1 MVGGRSELTMSAITT
16 EAALTGA
23 QKAAVLMLALGE
35 ERCARLFELMHQD
48 EIREVSLAMTRLGS
62 IPAETVERLCDEFS
76 DHLGNA
82 GSVRGSLDTTERLL
96 MSTLPK
102 ERAQQIMDEIRGP
115 AGRTMWDK
123 LGNVNETL
131 LANYLKNEYPQ
142 TVAVVLGKIK
152 PEHSAR
158 VMALLPESLAVDVI
172 FRMLQMESVQREVLD
187 GVENTLRTEFM
198 SNLVR
203 STHRASH
210 ELLAEIFNNF
220 ERHVEAR
227 LIAAVEQVDGE
238 AAEKIK
244 SLMFTFLDLARLSQP
259 SIQAILRVAERD
271 KLPIALKG
279 APPNVLNVFVN
290 AMSDR
295 AAKMLRDD
303 IAALGP
309 TRLRDVDEAQASIV
323 LAAKELAEAGE
334 IDISPSASEQ
344 MVV

>member
-1 MVGGRSELTMSAITT
+1 MSMSGSELSPS
-16 EAALTGA
+16 GA
-23 QKAAVLMLALGE
+23 QKAAILMLALGE
-35 ERCARLFELMHQD
+35 ERCARLFELMQQD

-62 IPAETVERLCDEFS
+62 VSADVVERLCDEFS
-76 DHLGNA
+76 EHLGNA
-82 GSVRGSLDTTERLL
+82 GSVRGSIDTTERLL

-142 TVAVVLGKIK
+142 TVAVVLSKIK

-158 VMALLPESLAVDVI
+158 VMALLPEALAVDVI

-203 STHRASH
+203 STHRDSH
-210 ELLAEIFNNF
+210 ELLAEIFNNL
-220 ERHVEAR
+220 ERQVESR
-227 LIAAVEQVDGE
+227 LINAIEQIDID

-244 SLMFTFLDLARLSQP
+244 SLMFTFFDLSRLAP
-259 SIQAILRVAERD
+259 SAIQAILRLIERE
-271 KLPIALKG
+271 KLPVALKG
-279 APPNVLNVFVN
+279 APPSLLNVFLN

-303 IAALGP
+303 ISSLGP
-309 TRLRDVDEAQASIV
+309 IRLRNVDEAQAAIV
-323 LAAKELAEAGE
+323 AVAKELAEAGE

>member
-1 MVGGRSELTMSAITT
+1 MPAFNADVTLS
-16 EAALTGA
+16 GA
-23 QKAAVLMLALGE
+23 QKAAILMLSLGE
-35 ERCARLFELMHQD
+35 ERCARLFELMHED
-48 EIREVSLAMTRLGS
+48 EIREVSMAMTRLGAVPS
-62 IPAETVERLCDEFS
+62 DVVEKLVEEFS
-76 DHLGNA
+76 EHLGNH
-82 GSVRGSLDTTERLL
+82 GSVRGSMDTTERLL

-123 LGNVNETL
+123 LGNVNEAL

-142 TVAVVLGKIK
+142 TVAVVLSKIR

-158 VMALLPESLAVDVI
+158 VMALLPEPLAVDVI

-203 STHRASH
+203 STHRDSH
-210 ELLAEIFNNF
+210 ELLAEIFNNL
-220 ERHVEAR
+220 ERQVETR
-227 LIAAVEQVDGE
+227 LILAIEQVDTD

-244 SLMFTFLDLARLSQP
+244 SLMFTFLDLSRLAGP
-259 SIQAILRVAERD
+259 AIQSILRVAERD

-279 APPNVLNVFVN
+279 APPALLNTFLN

-303 IAALGP
+303 IASLGP
-309 TRLRDVDEAQASIV
+309 VRLRDVDEAQASIV
-323 LAAKELAEAGE
+323 AVAKELAETGE

>member
-1 MVGGRSELTMSAITT
+1 MSGVAGADTP
-16 EAALTGA
+16 LTGA

-35 ERCARLFELMHQD
+35 ERCARLFEMMHED
-48 EIREVSLAMTRLGS
+48 EIREVSLAMTRLGAV
-62 IPAETVERLCDEFS
+62 PADVVDRLCEEFTN
-76 DHLGNA
+76 HLGNA

-96 MSTLPK
+96 MSTLPR

-123 LGNVNETL
+123 LGNVNEAL

-142 TVAVVLGKIK
+142 TVAVVLSKIK

-158 VMALLPESLAVDVI
+158 VMTLLPDTLAVDVI

-187 GVENTLRTEFM
+187 DVENTLRTEFM

-203 STHRASH
+203 STHRDSH
-210 ELLAEIFNNF
+210 ELLADIFNNLD
-220 ERHVEAR
+220 RQVESR
-227 LIAAVEQVDGE
+227 LITAVGQIDSD

-244 SLMFTFLDLARLSQP
+244 SLMFTFMDLSRLSTP
-259 SIQAILRVAERD
+259 AIQTILRVAERE
-271 KLPIALKG
+271 KLPTALKG
-279 APPNVLNVFVN
+279 APSSLLGTFLN
-290 AMSDR
+290 AMSER
-295 AAKMLRDD
+295 AAKMLKDD

-309 TRLRDVDEAQASIV
+309 VRLRDVDEAQASIV
-323 LAAKELAEAGE
+323 QVAKELAESGD

>member
-1 MVGGRSELTMSAITT
+1 MSGVAGADTP
-16 EAALTGA
+16 LTGA

-35 ERCARLFELMHQD
+35 ERCARLFEMMHED
-48 EIREVSLAMTRLGS
+48 EIREVSLAMTRLGAV
-62 IPAETVERLCDEFS
+62 PADVVDRLCEEFTN
-76 DHLGNA
+76 HLGNA

-96 MSTLPK
+96 MSTLPR

-123 LGNVNETL
+123 LGNVNEAL

-142 TVAVVLGKIK
+142 TVAVVLSKIK

-158 VMALLPESLAVDVI
+158 VMTLLPDTLAVDVI

-187 GVENTLRTEFM
+187 DVENTLRTEFM

-203 STHRASH
+203 STHRDSH
-210 ELLAEIFNNF
+210 ELLADIFNNLD
-220 ERHVEAR
+220 RQVESR
-227 LIAAVEQVDGE
+227 LITAVGQIDSD

-244 SLMFTFLDLARLSQP
+244 SLMFTFMDLSRLSTP
-259 SIQAILRVAERD
+259 AIQTILRVAERE

-279 APPNVLNVFVN
+279 APSSLLGTFLN
-290 AMSDR
+290 AMSER
-295 AAKMLRDD
+295 AAKMLKDD

-309 TRLRDVDEAQASIV
+309 VRLRDVDEAQASIV
-323 LAAKELAEAGE
+323 QVAKELAESGD